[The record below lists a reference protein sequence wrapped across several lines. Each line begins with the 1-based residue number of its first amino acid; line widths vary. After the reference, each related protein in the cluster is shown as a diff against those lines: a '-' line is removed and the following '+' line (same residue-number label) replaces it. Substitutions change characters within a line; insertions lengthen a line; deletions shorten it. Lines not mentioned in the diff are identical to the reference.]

1 MNHRRSTEPE
11 KKRNMICKD
20 YLPAQ
25 MGTMS
30 LGDAASLPA
39 GSVQTLTFVYKAG
52 DFGIDDTGSLRI
64 CWRTTSDMGKPQ
76 FSDPE
81 GLNYTTIEASN
92 GAKLECAVDRSG
104 VRPWTNCLT
113 VRVGRGFLRK
123 GETITIRMG
132 DRRAGSPGIRLQT
145 AVEHFEF
152 KTLVDAFAT
161 NQYTELPVS
170 PRIRLVPSEA
180 VRWRASLPS
189 QSIIGESFRLCI
201 AAEDIWGNP
210 TVRGTQPVRLA
221 ASTAV
226 TGLPEDARAIGENG
240 TLVIEGLKAVVAGD
254 LRIEVRAAKDGRVLC
269 TSSPARI
276 VDGAPFRHFWG
287 DLHGQ
292 SGETVG
298 TNPVQEYFL
307 FGRDKAFLDVIG
319 HQGNDFQ
326 ITDSFWAELN
336 ALTAKLYEPG
346 KFVTFPGYEWSGN
359 TGMGGDRNVFYRSE
373 GRPIYRSSRILV
385 DDAVDE
391 DCYSAGALFE
401 TLAKAGEDAV
411 VIAHVGGRYADLGVA
426 HDGRLERAVEIHSS
440 WGTFEWLLHDAFD
453 LGHRPGIVCHS
464 DDHKGR
470 QGATQPGAST
480 FGAIGGLTCYLAK
493 ELTRDGIFEALRARR
508 QYGTTGTRLYMN
520 VRGTFDAP
528 VAIYADD
535 PLLGAHEIRSGT
547 GVLMGAV
554 VAPGRTG
561 MSLDVDV
568 SGSAP
573 IERIDVFHGKEIA
586 ETFRPYTSAD
596 LGRRIRILW
605 SGAEYR
611 GRGRETSWAGKA
623 RLLGNRITAVKAVN
637 FLNPQQAL
645 GWSEGE
651 DVVSWKS
658 VTTGN
663 MAGFDVL
670 VEHADTGRL
679 IVETN
684 LAAIEAELDSLGDQE
699 CVAEAGGL
707 ARRLRVW
714 RLPEAG
720 GPMSMRIRHRVEG
733 RDLQS
738 DLPVYVRVTQEDG
751 HQAWSSPIYLIP

>member
-1 MNHRRSTEPE
+1 
-11 KKRNMICKD
+11 MICKD

-30 LGDAASLPA
+30 LDQEDSFPA
-39 GSVQTLTFVYKAG
+39 GSVQSLTFVYTTG
-52 DFGIDDTGSLRI
+52 DFGIDDTGGLRI

-81 GLNYTTIEASN
+81 ALNYTTIEASN
-92 GAKLECAVDRSG
+92 GAKLECTVDRSG
-104 VRPWTNCLT
+104 IRPWTNSLT
-113 VRVGRGFLRK
+113 VRVGLGFLRK

-145 AVEHFEF
+145 AVEHFQF

-161 NQYTELPVS
+161 NQYTELPLS
-170 PRIRLVPSEA
+170 PHIHLVPGKA
-180 VRWRASLPS
+180 ARWRASLPS
-189 QSIIGESFRLCI
+189 QNIVGESFRLCI

-210 TVRGTQPVRLA
+210 TASGVQAIRLT
-221 ASTAV
+221 ASASIA
-226 TGLPEDARAIGENG
+226 GLPTETLTLGEAG
-240 TLVIEGLKAVVAGD
+240 TLVIEGLKALAPGD
-254 LRIEVRAAKDGRVLC
+254 LRIEVQGAEDRCVLC
-269 TSSPARI
+269 TSTPARI
-276 VDGAPFRHFWG
+276 VDRAPFRHFWG

-298 TNPVQEYFL
+298 TNPARDYFL

-326 ITDSFWAELN
+326 ISDGFWAELN
-336 ALTAKLYEPG
+336 ALTAELYEPG
-346 KFVTFPGYEWSGN
+346 RFVTFPGYEWSGN
-359 TGMGGDRNVFYRSE
+359 TGMGGDRNVFYRDE
-373 GRPIYRSSRILV
+373 GRPIHRSSRILV
-385 DDAVDE
+385 DSADDE
-391 DCYSAGALFE
+391 DCYTAGALFN
-401 TLAKAGEDAV
+401 TLAQANEDAV

-480 FGAIGGLTCYLAK
+480 FGAIGGLTCYLAT
-493 ELTRDGIFEALRARR
+493 ELTRDGIFDALRARR

-528 VAIYADD
+528 VTIYADD
-535 PLLGAHEIRSGT
+535 PLLGATDSRRGT
-547 GVLMGAV
+547 DVLMGAV
-554 VAPGRTG
+554 VAPDRTG
-561 MSLDVDV
+561 LSLDVDV
-568 SGSAP
+568 SSSAP
-573 IERIDVFHGKEIA
+573 IERIDVFHGKEVA
-586 ETFRPYTSAD
+586 ETFRPYAAAD
-596 LGRRIRILW
+596 QGRRIRVMW

-611 GRGRETSWAGKA
+611 GRGRETLWTGKA
-623 RLLGNRITAVKAVN
+623 RVSGNHISRVKAIN
-637 FLNPQQAL
+637 FLNPQQPL
-645 GWSEGE
+645 SWSESE

-663 MAGFDVL
+663 MAGFDVF
-670 VEHADTGRL
+670 VEDMAAGRL
-679 IVETN
+679 AVETN
-684 LAAIEAELDSLGDQE
+684 LAALDVDLDSLGAE
-699 CVAEAGGL
+699 ERVVEAGGL
-707 ARRLRVW
+707 GRRLRVW
-714 RLPEAG
+714 RLPENG
-720 GPMSMRIRHRVEG
+720 GPPSMRIRHRVEG
-733 RDLQS
+733 QDLRA

-751 HQAWSSPIYLIP
+751 HQAWSSPIYLVPRSV

>member
-1 MNHRRSTEPE
+1 
-11 KKRNMICKD
+11 MICKD

-30 LGDAASLPA
+30 LDQIDPVAA
-39 GSVQTLTFVYKAG
+39 GSVQSLTFVYTAG
-52 DFGIDDTGSLRI
+52 DFGIDDTGGLRV

-81 GLNYTTIEASN
+81 ALNYTTIEASN
-92 GAKLECAVDRSG
+92 GAKLEYSVDRSG
-104 VRPWTNCLT
+104 VRPWANSLT

-145 AVEHFEF
+145 AVEHFQF

-161 NQYTELPVS
+161 NQYTELPLS
-170 PRIRLVPSEA
+170 PHIRLVPGEA

-189 QSIIGESFRLCI
+189 QNILGESFRLCI

-210 TVRGTQPVRLA
+210 TAQGAQPIRLN
-221 ASTAV
+221 ASARV
-226 TGLPEDARAIGENG
+226 AGLPEDALPIGECG
-240 TLVIEGLKAVVAGD
+240 TLVVDGLKALKPGD
-254 LRIEVRAAKDGRVLC
+254 LRIDVQTAGDERVLC
-269 TSSPARI
+269 TSTPARI
-276 VDGAPFRHFWG
+276 VESAAFGHFWG

-292 SGETVG
+292 SGETIG
-298 TNPVQEYFL
+298 TNPVRGYFL

-326 ITDSFWAELN
+326 ITDGFWAELN
-336 ALTAKLYEPG
+336 ALTAELYEPG
-346 KFVTFPGYEWSGN
+346 RFVTFPGYEWSGN
-359 TGMGGDRNVFYRSE
+359 TGMGGDRNVFYRRE
-373 GRPIYRSSRILV
+373 GRPIHRSSRILV
-385 DDAVDE
+385 DDAADA
-391 DCYSAGALFE
+391 DCYTAGALFD
-401 TLAKAGEDAV
+401 TLAQAREDAV

-480 FGAIGGLTCYLAK
+480 FGAIGGLTCYLAT
-493 ELTRDGIFEALRARR
+493 ELTRDGVFDALRARR

-520 VRGTFDAP
+520 VNGTFDAP
-528 VAIYADD
+528 VTIYADD
-535 PLLGAHEIRSGT
+535 PLLGATESRRDT
-547 GVLMGAV
+547 RVLMGAV
-554 VAPGRTG
+554 VAPNRTG
-561 MSLDVDV
+561 LSLDVDV

-573 IERIDVFHGKEIA
+573 IERIDIFHGKEVA
-586 ETFRPYTSAD
+586 ETFRPYTAAD
-596 LGRRIRILW
+596 LGRRIRVMW

-611 GRGRETSWAGKA
+611 GRGRETSWTGKA
-623 RLLGNRITAVKAVN
+623 RLSGNRIEQVKPIN
-637 FLNPQQAL
+637 FLNPQQPL
-645 GWSEGE
+645 SWSDGE
-651 DVVSWKS
+651 NIVSWKS

-670 VEHADTGRL
+670 VEDKAVGHLA
-679 IVETN
+679 IETN
-684 LAAIEAELDSLGDQE
+684 LASLDVDLASLGSDE
-699 CVAEAGGL
+699 RVIEAGGL
-707 ARRLRVW
+707 ARRLRAW
-714 RLPEAG
+714 RLPEKGSA
-720 GPMSMRIRHRVEG
+720 MSMRIRHRVEG
-733 RDLQS
+733 RDLQA